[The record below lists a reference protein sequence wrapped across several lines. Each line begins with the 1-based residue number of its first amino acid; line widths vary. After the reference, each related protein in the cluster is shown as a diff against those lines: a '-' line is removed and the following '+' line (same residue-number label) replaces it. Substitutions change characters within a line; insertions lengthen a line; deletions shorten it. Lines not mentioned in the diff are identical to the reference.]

1 MVDRPLTEREQ
12 KFLEVLFEEA
22 EGDYVKAKKLAGFS
36 PNYPTKQITDR
47 LADEIFELTKKY
59 INTLGVKA
67 VWSMKSVMENPT
79 QLGNRD
85 LMTAAKDIL
94 DRANFKAS
102 EKIEIKSESPLF
114 ILPEKKSND
123 D

>member
-1 MVDRPLTEREQ
+1 MVDRPLNEREQ

-22 EGDYVKAKKLAGFS
+22 EGDYAKAKKLAGYS

-85 LMTAAKDIL
+85 LMTAARDIL

-102 EKIEIKSESPLF
+102 DKIEIKSESPLF
-114 ILPEKKSND
+114 ILPEKKDSD
-123 D
+123 E